1 MMKLSYGLNTKR
13 RVLTSVSAVALAA
26 AVSTAAIAQEQL
38 AQAQPAAADGA
49 SLDEIVV
56 TGSRVVRDGYEAP
69 TPVSVLG
76 AAELQNMAT
85 ANIADAV
92 NRLPALANSLSTRGT
107 SSTADM
113 TGGINN
119 LNLRGI
125 NPTRT
130 LVLIDGKRVV
140 GSTLAGFNNNN
151 GAVDVNTVPTG
162 LVSRV
167 DIVTGGASAAYGSD
181 ALAGIVNFVFD
192 KEFTGIKGDIQGGIT
207 TYGDNENYKVSLT
220 AGVPFAGGRGHLLVY
235 GENGFENG
243 ARRENRPH
251 SDRTLAIV
259 QNPAWGTLAG
269 QSLTVPQYI
278 TATDVSMA
286 NATYGGLIVNCATP
300 TTAGA
305 QAYNLTDRQCPLR
318 GTQFLDGGAPA
329 PYRFGTLTGLNATQ
343 TAAGQLMIGGD
354 QTNRIDR
361 ISPLVTQLTRAN
373 AYVRASYDLADN
385 VNVFA
390 EWGWAYTLNRSETSV
405 PQFQFGLTIAQDNAF
420 VPTSVRNQMVALGIT
435 NFSLGTTAFGTPGNP
450 GMHGF
455 GNKNER
461 IQRRYVAGLEGNF
474 DAMDTNWT
482 WDAYYQRSTTHASV
496 RTPDNVLSGP
506 GSNIFRSAV
515 DAVVNPANGQVVC
528 RVNIDASALNDLPGC
543 VPFNVMGVGVNSQ
556 AAIDYVTGTGYALIY
571 LQQDVMAASA
581 SGEPFSSWAGPVSL
595 AFGAEHRIEQVG
607 GLASDRDINRWW
619 FAGNFTASTGKY
631 KVTEGF
637 VETVIPLA
645 AGESWAQKLDLNGA
659 VRATDYSTSGYVT
672 TWKIG
677 ATWTPVDD
685 ITFRATRSRDIR
697 APNLGDLYLAG
708 RSGTGVVI
716 DRTNGQQTSIVTRQG
731 GNPNLLP
738 EKANTTGLGVVLQ
751 PSFLPGFGASA
762 DFFNI
767 DISGAIVTVAQQTIV
782 DRCQLENVTQL
793 CSLIERNPQT
803 GLITGVSTL
812 PANVASQSARGFDF
826 EASYRMPL
834 ADFNENWGGNLTLRA
849 LATLYTKLET
859 VDGSNILRGE
869 GVNAGGAGGLA
880 ATNGI
885 FAPDIKYLLSV
896 GYTSETGFS
905 TTISARGF
913 TGGVYNNSFVYCTSG
928 CPASTA
934 NNPTVGFENKTPG
947 DFDVDIALNQKLM
960 GDAIEVFF
968 AVDNVFNSDP
978 ALIAATFNNGFY
990 QGLANSNYD
999 QVGRSFRLG
1008 TRFHF

>member
-1 MMKLSYGLNTKR
+1 MIKLAFVRNSKR

-26 AVSTAAIAQEQL
+26 AVSSSAFAQQAQQV
-38 AQAQPAAADGA
+38 AQAAAPT
-49 SLDEIVV
+49 LDEIVV

-76 AAELQNMAT
+76 AAELQSMAT

-192 KEFTGIKGDIQGGIT
+192 KEYTGIKGDIQGGIT

-220 AGVPFAGGRGHLLVY
+220 AGVPFAGGRGHLLLY
-235 GENGFENG
+235 GENGYEAG
-243 ARRENRPH
+243 ARREDRPH
-251 SDRTLAIV
+251 SERLLAIV
-259 QNPAWGTLAG
+259 QNPAWTATNGL
-269 QSLTVPQYI
+269 PQYI
-278 TATDVSMA
+278 TATDVTMA
-286 NATYGGLIVNCATP
+286 NATSGGLIVNCATP
-300 TTAGA
+300 AGGT
-305 QAYNLTDRQCPLR
+305 AYNFTTNQCPLR
-318 GTQFLDGGAPA
+318 GTMFLENGTPA
-329 PYRFGTLTGLNATQ
+329 PYRFGTLTGLNATA

-354 QTNRIDR
+354 QTQRIDR
-361 ISPLVTQLTRAN
+361 ISAIVTELMRAN
-373 AYVRASYDLADN
+373 TYARASYDLADN

-390 EWGWAYTLNRSETSV
+390 EFGWAYTLNRSETSV
-405 PQFQFGLTIAQDNAF
+405 PQFQFGLTVQNDNAF
-420 VPTSVRNQMVALGIT
+420 IPTSVRNQMAALGVT
-435 NFSLGTTAFGTPGNP
+435 NFTLGTTAFGTPGNP

-461 IQRRYVAGLEGNF
+461 VQRRYVVGIDGSF
-474 DAMDTNWT
+474 DAGDTAWT

-506 GSNIFRSAV
+506 GSTVFRSAI

-528 RVNIDASALNDLPGC
+528 RVNIDTNPANDLPGC
-543 VPFNVMGVGVNSQ
+543 VPFNVMGTGVNSQ

-581 SGEPFSSWAGPVSL
+581 SGNPFSTWAGPVSV
-595 AFGAEHRIEQVG
+595 AFGGEHRIEQVG
-607 GLASDRDINRWW
+607 GLASTRDINRHW

-631 KVTEGF
+631 NVTEGF
-637 VETVIPLA
+637 VETVVPLA
-645 AGESWAQKLDLNGA
+645 ADEDWAQKLDLNGA

-672 TWKIG
+672 TWKVG

-738 EKANTTGLGVVLQ
+738 EKANTTGLGFVVQ
-751 PSFLPGFGASA
+751 PSFLSGFGASV

-767 DISGAIVTVAQQTIV
+767 DISGAIVTVAQQTVV
-782 DRCQLENVTQL
+782 DRCQLEGVTSL
-793 CSLIERNPQT
+793 CSLIERSPTT
-803 GLITGVSTL
+803 GLITGVSTV

-826 EASYRMPL
+826 ETSYRMQL
-834 ADFNENWGGNLTLRA
+834 ADLNESWGGGLTFRA

-859 VDGSNILRGE
+859 VDGTNVLRGE

-896 GYTSETGFS
+896 SYTSESGFS
-905 TTISARGF
+905 GTVSARGF
-913 TGGVYNNSFVYCTSG
+913 TGGVYNNNFVYCTTG
-928 CPASTA
+928 CPTSTA

-947 DFDVDIALNQKLM
+947 DFDVDIALNQKIM
-960 GDAIEVFF
+960 DDAVELFF
-968 AVDNVFNSDP
+968 AVDNVFNSSP
-978 ALIAATFNNGFY
+978 PLIAATFNNGFY

-1008 TRFHF
+1008 TRFQF

>member
-13 RVLTSVSAVALAA
+13 RVLTSVSAAALAA
-26 AVSTAAIAQEQL
+26 AVSSAAFAQEQL
-38 AQAQPAAADGA
+38 AQAQPAAAA

-192 KEFTGIKGDIQGGIT
+192 KEFTGIKGDVQGGIT

-220 AGVPFAGGRGHLLVY
+220 AGVPFAGGRGHLLLY

-269 QSLTVPQYI
+269 QSLTVPQFI
-278 TATDVSMA
+278 TATNVSMA

-318 GTQFLDGGAPA
+318 GTQFLEGGTPA

-361 ISPLVTQLTRAN
+361 ISPIVTQLTRAN

-385 VNVFA
+385 VNAFA

-420 VPTSVRNQMVALGIT
+420 VPTSVRNQMVALGVT
-435 NFSLGTTAFGTPGNP
+435 NFTLGTTAFGAPGNP
-450 GMHGF
+450 GMYGF

-474 DAMDTNWT
+474 DAMDTNWK
-482 WDAYYQRSTTHASV
+482 WDAYYQKSTTHASV

-506 GSNIFRSAV
+506 GSTVFRSAV
-515 DAVVNPANGQVVC
+515 DAVVNPANGQIVC
-528 RVNIDASALNDLPGC
+528 RVNIDTNPANDLPGC

-581 SGEPFSSWAGPVSL
+581 AGEPFSSWAGPVSL
-595 AFGAEHRIEQVG
+595 AFGAEHRTEKVG

-619 FAGNFTASTGKY
+619 FAGNFTASAGKY
-631 KVTEGF
+631 NVTEGF

-645 AGESWAQKLDLNGA
+645 AEESWAKKLDLNGA

-672 TWKIG
+672 TWKVG

-751 PSFLPGFGASA
+751 PQFLPGFGASV

-793 CSLIERNPQT
+793 CSLIERSPST

-834 ADFNENWGGNLTLRA
+834 ADLNEDWGGNLNFRV
-849 LATLYTKLET
+849 LATMYTKLET
-859 VDGSNILRGE
+859 VDGANILRGE

-885 FAPDIKYLLSV
+885 FAPDVKYLLSV
-896 GYTSETGFS
+896 GYTSESGFS
-905 TTISARGF
+905 GTISARGF
-913 TGGVYNNSFVYCTSG
+913 TGGVYNNNFVYCTTG

-960 GDAIEVFF
+960 EDKIEVFF

-999 QVGRSFRLG
+999 QVGRSFRVG

>member
-1 MMKLSYGLNTKR
+1 MMKLSYGLHSKR
-13 RVLTSVSAVALAA
+13 RVLTSVSAVAL
-26 AVSTAAIAQEQL
+26 VAAISSGAFAQEQL
-38 AQAQPAAADGA
+38 AQAQPAANA

-56 TGSRVVRDGYEAP
+56 TGSRVIRDGYEAP

-243 ARRENRPH
+243 ARREDRPH
-251 SDRTLAIV
+251 SERQLAIV
-259 QNPAWGTLAG
+259 QNPAWTATNGL
-269 QSLTVPQYI
+269 PQYI

-286 NATYGGLIVNCATP
+286 TATYGGLIVGCTS
-300 TTAGA
+300 TAGV
-305 QAYNLTDRQCPLR
+305 NLGNNCPLR
-318 GTQFLDGGAPA
+318 GTQFLEGGTPA
-329 PYRFGTLTGLNATQ
+329 PYRFGTLTG
-343 TAAGQLMIGGD
+343 GQLMIGGD
-354 QTNRIDR
+354 QTGRIDR
-361 ISPLVTQLTRAN
+361 ISSIVTRLTRAN
-373 AYVRASYDLADN
+373 VYVRASYDLADN
-385 VNVFA
+385 VNAFA
-390 EWGWAYTLNRSETSV
+390 EWGWAYTLNRSADSV
-405 PQFQFGLTIAQDNAF
+405 PQFQFGLPIQQDNAF
-420 VPTSVRNQMVALGIT
+420 LPASVRSQMVAQSIQTL
-435 NFSLGTTAFGTPGNP
+435 SLGTTAFGTPGNT

-474 DAMDTNWT
+474 DAADTNWT
-482 WDAYYQRSTTHASV
+482 WDAYYQKSTTHASV
-496 RTPDNVLSGP
+496 RTPDDVLSGP
-506 GSNIFRSAV
+506 GPNAQHVSPFRAAI

-528 RVNIDASALNDLPGC
+528 RVNIDANPANDMPGC
-543 VPFNVMGVGVNSQ
+543 VPFNVMGIGVNSK

-571 LQQDVMAASA
+571 LQQDVFAASA

-595 AFGAEHRIEQVG
+595 AFGAEHREEKVG
-607 GLASDRDINRWW
+607 GIASDRDVNRWW
-619 FAGNFTASTGKY
+619 FAGNFTASAGKY

-637 VETVIPLA
+637 VETVVPLA
-645 AGESWAQKLDLNGA
+645 ADESWAKQLDLNGA
-659 VRATDYSTSGYVT
+659 VRATSYSTSGYVT
-672 TWKIG
+672 TWKVG
-677 ATWTPVDD
+677 ATWKPIDD

-716 DRTNGQQTSIVTRQG
+716 DRVRNGAQTSIVTRQG
-731 GNPNLLP
+731 GNPDLLP

-751 PSFLPGFGASA
+751 PAFLPGFGASV

-767 DISGAIVTVAQQTIV
+767 DISGAIVTVAQQTVV
-782 DRCQLENVTQL
+782 DRCQLEGVTAL
-793 CSLIERNPQT
+793 CSFIERGTPAA
-803 GLITGVSTL
+803 GETL
-812 PANVASQSARGFDF
+812 GPISAVRTIPANVASQTARGFDF

-834 ADFNENWGGNLTLRA
+834 SDINESWGGNMTFRA
-849 LATLYTKLET
+849 LATMYTKLET
-859 VDGSNILRGE
+859 VDGANILRGE
-869 GVNAGGAGGLA
+869 GVNAAGAGGLA

-885 FAPDIKYLLSV
+885 FAPDIKYLLSAS
-896 GYTSETGFS
+896 YTSDSGFS
-905 TTISARGF
+905 TTVSARGF
-913 TGGVYNNSFVYCTSG
+913 TAGVYNNNFVYCTTG
-928 CPASTA
+928 CPTSTA

-947 DFDVDIALNQKLM
+947 DFDVDLSMSQKFM
-960 GDAIEVFF
+960 EDAIEVFF

-990 QGLANSNYD
+990 SGLANSNYD

-1008 TRFHF
+1008 TRFKF

>member
-1 MMKLSYGLNTKR
+1 MMQFSYSQNTKR
-13 RVLTSVSAVALAA
+13 RVLTSVSAVALVA
-26 AVSTAAIAQEQL
+26 AVSTSAFAQQQTEQL
-38 AQAQPAAADGA
+38 AQAAADPA
-49 SLDEIVV
+49 LDEIVV

-76 AAELQNMAT
+76 VSELQSMAT

-107 SSTADM
+107 SATADM

-192 KEFTGIKGDIQGGIT
+192 KDYTGIKGDIQGGIT

-220 AGVPFAGGRGHLLVY
+220 AGMPFANGRGHLLIY
-235 GENGFENG
+235 GENGYESG
-243 ARRENRPH
+243 ARREDRPH

-259 QNPAWGTLAG
+259 QNPAWTATNGL
-269 QSLTVPQYI
+269 PQLI
-278 TATDVSMA
+278 TATNVA
-286 NATYGGLIVNCATP
+286 PQNATFGGLIVNCAAP
-300 TTAGA
+300 AG
-305 QAYNLTDRQCPLR
+305 QPAYNTTTNLCPLR
-318 GTQFLDGGAPA
+318 GTQFLEGGTPA
-329 PYRFGTLTGLNATQ
+329 PYRFGTLTS
-343 TAAGQLMIGGD
+343 GQLMIGGD
-354 QTNRIDR
+354 QTSRMDR
-361 ISPLVTQLTRAN
+361 IGSVVTELTRAN

-385 VNVFA
+385 VNAFA

-405 PQFQFGLTIAQDNAF
+405 PQFLFNQVIQQDNAF
-420 VPTSVRNQMVALGIT
+420 IPAAVRSQMMALGIP
-435 NFSLGTTAFGTPGNP
+435 NFTLGSLAFGTPGNP

-461 IQRRYVAGLEGNF
+461 VQRRYVAGVEGNF
-474 DAMDTNWT
+474 DAGDTNWT
-482 WDAYYQRSTTHASV
+482 WDAYYQLSTTHASV
-496 RTPDNVLSGP
+496 RTPDNTLVGP
-506 GSNIFRSAV
+506 GPNSAHV
-515 DAVVNPANGQVVC
+515 APLRAAIDSVVNPANGQLVC
-528 RVNIDASALNDLPGC
+528 RVNIDTNPANDLPGC
-543 VPFNVMGVGVNSQ
+543 VPFNIMGTGVNSK

-581 SGEPFSSWAGPVSL
+581 SGNPFSTWAGPVSI
-595 AFGAEHRIEQVG
+595 AFGGEHRVEKVG
-607 GLASDRDINRWW
+607 GLASDRDVNRWW

-631 KVTEGF
+631 SVTEGF
-637 VETVIPLA
+637 IETVVPLA
-645 AGESWAQKLDLNGA
+645 DGESFAQKLDLNGA

-708 RSGTGVVI
+708 RSGTGTVI
-716 DRTNGQQTSIVTRQG
+716 DRLRAGAQTTIVTRQG

-738 EKANTTGLGVVLQ
+738 EKANTTGLGFVLQ
-751 PSFLPGFGASA
+751 PNFLPGFGASV
-762 DFFNI
+762 DYFNI
-767 DISGAIVTVAQQTIV
+767 DIAGAMVTPAQQTVV
-782 DRCQLENVTQL
+782 DRCQLEGITSL
-793 CSLIERNPQT
+793 CSFIERGTPLP
-803 GLITGVSTL
+803 GETL
-812 PANVASQSARGFDF
+812 GPISAVRTIPANVASQSARGFDF
-826 EASYRMPL
+826 EASYRMQL
-834 ADFNENWGGNLTLRA
+834 ADINEAWGGGLTFRA

-859 VDGSNILRGE
+859 VDGPNVLRGE
-869 GVNAGGAGGLA
+869 GVNANGAGGIA

-885 FAPDIKYLLSV
+885 FSPDMKYLLSASYA
-896 GYTSETGFS
+896 GDGGFTGM
-905 TTISARGF
+905 IAARGF
-913 TGGVYNNSFVYCTSG
+913 TSGVYNNNFVVCTTG

-934 NNPTVGFENKTPG
+934 NNPTIGFENKTPG
-947 DFDVDIALNQKLM
+947 EMLFDLSVSQKFM
-960 GDAIEVFF
+960 EDAIEVFL
-968 AVDNVFNSDP
+968 AVDNLFNKWP
-978 ALIAATFNNGFY
+978 ALVAGTFNTAYY
-990 QGLANSNYD
+990 QGLGNASYD
-999 QVGRSFRLG
+999 QVGRSFRMG
-1008 TRFHF
+1008 TRFQF